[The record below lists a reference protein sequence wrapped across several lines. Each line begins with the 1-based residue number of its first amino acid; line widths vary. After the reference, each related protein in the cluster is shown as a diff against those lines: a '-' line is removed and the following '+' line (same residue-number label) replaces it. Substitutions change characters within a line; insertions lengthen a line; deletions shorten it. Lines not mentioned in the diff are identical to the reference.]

1 MDDPG
6 PTTTA
11 NAICWLLLAVVA
23 VFTFILKLGEAAIS
37 EVNEK
42 KARESAEDDNAK
54 AKRLARLLDKK
65 TALLDTVSVCTAFC
79 LAAFS
84 AVSVYLLGDGVYRFS
99 EALPVPFMRTA
110 AAVLVPTAL
119 SALIFA
125 AMCILLPSKIG
136 KQRAERLAYSLA
148 GFMAF
153 IKAVFLPLK
162 WLVSI
167 ISGLFVLIIGGDPNY
182 EETPVTEDEILSI
195 VDQGEET
202 GLIEESQK
210 EMINNI
216 FEFDDLTAG
225 DVMTHRTDVEAVE
238 INCDMSEAVDRAI
251 KEGYSRM
258 PVYEN
263 DLDNIKGILYVKD
276 LLKYVSS
283 QMPESLKP
291 ADIMREAYFIPES
304 KKCRD
309 LFSEMTEK
317 HLQMVIVSDEYGG
330 VAGIVTVEDLIESIM
345 GNIQDEFDDE
355 EEDFE
360 QISENIF
367 NIEGT
372 SDIKEVEELLGIEF
386 PEGEYDTIAGY
397 IMSVIGRIPDPE
409 EHPIVE
415 YEGFGFMVSEMEDR
429 RITRVIA
436 ERLPEPEEPEEEP
449 AKDKKDKD
457 KDKVKDKDRDQT
469 LR

>member
-6 PTTTA
+6 PATTA
-11 NAICWLLLAVVA
+11 NVICWLLLAVVA
-23 VFTFILKLGEAAIS
+23 VFTFILKLGEAAVQ

-42 KARESAEDDNAK
+42 KVREAAEELDAK
-54 AKRLARLLDKK
+54 ALRLSRLLDKK
-65 TALLDTVSVCTAFC
+65 TALLDTASVCTSLSLVIWCATAVYLFADNAYSFTVSFHC
-79 LAAFS
+79 LRTVSAIFIPSLIAAF
-84 AVSVYLLGDGVYRFS
+84 VF
-99 EALPVPFMRTA
+99 TA
-110 AAVLVPTAL
+110 
-119 SALIFA
+119 F
-125 AMCILLPSKIG
+125 CILLPNKIG
-136 KQRAERLAYSLA
+136 KQRAESLAPSLA
-148 GFMAF
+148 GFLGFA
-153 IKAVFLPLK
+153 KAALLPLK
-162 WLVSI
+162 WLTSAL
-167 ISGLFVLIIGGDPNY
+167 SGLFVLIVGGDPNY

-238 INCDMSEAVDRAI
+238 IGSNISDAVSRAI
-251 KEGYSRM
+251 EEGYSRM

-263 DLDNIKGILYVKD
+263 DLDNVKGILYVKD
-276 LLKYVSS
+276 LLKYVNSAV
-283 QMPESLKP
+283 PTELTP
-291 ADIMREAYFIPES
+291 ADVMREAYFIPES

-355 EEDFE
+355 EEEFE

-372 SDIKEVEELLGIEF
+372 SDIHEVEELLGIEF

-397 IMSVIGRIPDPE
+397 IMSVIGRIPDAD

-415 YEGFGFMVSEMEDR
+415 CEGFGFMVAEMDDR

-436 ERLPEPEEPEEEP
+436 ERLPEPEELSEESE
-449 AKDKKDKD
+449 KDKKN
-457 KDKVKDKDRDQT
+457 KDRS
-469 LR
+469 

>member
-6 PTTTA
+6 PTTT
-11 NAICWLLLAVVA
+11 NLICWLVIGLVA
-23 VFTFILKLGEAAIS
+23 VFTFIIKLGEAAVE

-42 KARESAEDDNAK
+42 KVRENAENEDKK
-54 AKRLARLLDKK
+54 AIRLSKLLDKK
-65 TALLDTVSVCTAFC
+65 TVLSDTVSVYTAFALVLWC
-79 LAAFS
+79 
-84 AVSVYLLGDGVYRFS
+84 AVAVYMFAKGTY
-99 EALPVPFMRTA
+99 ALTVSLPYFRTA
-110 AAVLVPTAL
+110 AAILIPTVI
-119 SALIFA
+119 SAFVFT
-125 AMCILLPSKIG
+125 AMCILLPNKIG
-136 KQRAERLAYSLA
+136 KQKAERIAPKLA
-148 GFMAF
+148 GFLSF
-153 IKAVFLPLK
+153 IKAFFLPLK
-162 WLVSI
+162 WLVSLV
-167 ISGLFVLIIGGDPNY
+167 SGLFVLIIGADPHY

-238 INCDMSEAVDRAI
+238 ITSDISEAVGRAI
-251 KEGYSRM
+251 EEGYSRM

-276 LLKYVSS
+276 LLKYVGAKVPKDLS
-283 QMPESLKP
+283 P
-291 ADIMREAYFIPES
+291 ADLMREAYFIPES

-309 LFSEMTEK
+309 IFSEMTEK

-330 VAGIVTVEDLIESIM
+330 VAGIVTIEDLIESIM

-355 EEDFE
+355 QEEFE

-372 SDIKEVEELLGIEF
+372 SDIKEVEELLRIEF
-386 PEGEYDTIAGY
+386 PEGEYETIAGY
-397 IMSVIGRIPDPE
+397 IMSVIGRIPDAD

-415 YEGFGFMVSEMEDR
+415 YEGYGFMVAEMDDR
-429 RITRVIA
+429 RITKVIA
-436 ERLPEPEEPEEEP
+436 ERLPEEC
-449 AKDKKDKD
+449 D
-457 KDKVKDKDRDQT
+457 DKVT
-469 LR
+469 EE